1 MDIRRTGKSV
11 RVSQTSKV
19 IERAKKASSR
29 AVKQAARNRNSVRKI
44 RERQKAERE
53 KRSRKRRVQQKQ
65 LVFNHPVTCRKSL
78 SYVKHGAAGR
88 YYVRIINDETGE
100 VIREVPS
107 REELDRIAVMKRF
120 LRKIYST
127 GV

>member
-1 MDIRRTGKSV
+1 MEIRRTGKSV
-11 RVSQTSKV
+11 RVSQTSEV
-19 IERAKKASSR
+19 IERVKKASSR

-53 KRSRKRRVQQKQ
+53 KKSRKRRVQQKQ
-65 LVFNHPVTCRKSL
+65 LVFNHPVTFRKSL
-78 SYVKHGAAGR
+78 SYVKHNSAGR
-88 YYVRIINDETGE
+88 YYVRIINEETGE